1 METQTVA
8 QKLEALVKLQTIDS
22 KIDELKKLRGDLP
35 DEVQDLEDEME
46 GYKTRLNRYQVE
58 QKEMD
63 ENIKKNKE
71 GIKEAEKLIKKYQ
84 EQQKNVRNNREFDAI
99 TKEVELQE
107 LEIQICE
114 KKIKQAKDEIAKKKD
129 EVERIESQI
138 NERTQHLD
146 IKKKE
151 LDGILAESQEEE
163 ARLLGER
170 EKATKKIED
179 KNLLKYYERLRG
191 SLTNGLAVVRVVRGA
206 AEGCNIVIPPQK
218 IAEIREKKKIVI
230 DEHSGRILADVDI
243 DSLDESDKP
252 KSAKPVAVAAA
263 PTRRRKT
270 AE

>member
-8 QKLEALVKLQTIDS
+8 QKLEALVKLQSIDS
-22 KIDELKKLRGDLP
+22 KLDELIKLRGDLP

-46 GYKTRLNRYQVE
+46 GYKTRLQRHENE
-58 QKEMD
+58 LKDIE
-63 ENIKKNKE
+63 ENIKKSKE
-71 GIKEAEKLIKKYQ
+71 GIKEAEKLIKKYT

-114 KKIKQAKDEIAKKKD
+114 KRIKEGKELTQAKKEEIEKTEALIK
-129 EVERIESQI
+129 ERGE
-138 NERTQHLD
+138 HLE

-163 ARLLGER
+163 KKLLAER
-170 EKATKKIED
+170 EKAVKKIED
-179 KNLLKYYERLRG
+179 KALLKYYERLRS
-191 SLTNGLAVVRVVRGA
+191 SLSNGLAVVRVVRGA

-230 DEHSGRILADVDI
+230 DEHSGRILADVDM
-243 DSLDESDKP
+243 DSLDDSDKP
-252 KSAKPVAVAAA
+252 KKAGAPATPV
-263 PTRRRKT
+263 RRRKT
-270 AE
+270 VG